1 MIRRLAKTAAATHGD
16 LARVFAEHYLELQRA
31 TTSVARSPSAAA
43 VHRTRV
49 AARRLR
55 ALLEAFGERGEGV
68 EVRRFKRDLRALAL
82 ELAAIRQADV
92 LQEGMQEALA
102 GLNGSHVPARR
113 RMVALLQRECV
124 AARRAFG
131 EHAHSLAWGERLE
144 RMQRSSSEVQA
155 LLRKRDP
162 QATARDMIVNSA
174 QEFWRARRRL
184 NKTTRRLHHL
194 RIRAKAHR
202 YVVDALAP
210 FVGLDAR
217 QFSIAARAVQQGIGQ
232 HLDARYAQ
240 EWLDSRREQV
250 DADLSK
256 AACKHLR
263 EEGRKAL
270 KQAKKRLRSLSS

>member
-1 MIRRLAKTAAATHGD
+1 MIRKASKTPGVKQGD
-16 LARVFAEHYLELQRA
+16 LARVFAEHYFVLQRA
-31 TTSVARSPSAAA
+31 ATSVARSPSAAA

-55 ALLEAFGERGEGV
+55 ALLEAFGQRGERV

-82 ELAAIRQADV
+82 ELAAVRQADV
-92 LQEGMQEALA
+92 LREGMQEALA
-102 GLNGSHVPARR
+102 GLNGSHVSARR
-113 RMVALLQRECV
+113 RMVALLERECG
-124 AARRAFG
+124 ATRRGFA

-155 LLRKRDP
+155 LLRNRDS
-162 QATARDMIVNSA
+162 QTTARDMIVNSA
-174 QEFWRARRRL
+174 QEFWRARRRV

-217 QFSIAARAVQQGIGQ
+217 QFSIAARAVQHGIGQ
-232 HLDARYAQ
+232 HLDASYAQ
-240 EWLDSRREQV
+240 DWLSSRRKQV

-256 AACKHLR
+256 VACKHLR
-263 EEGRKAL
+263 EAGRRAL
-270 KQAKKRLRSLSS
+270 KQAKKRLHSLSS